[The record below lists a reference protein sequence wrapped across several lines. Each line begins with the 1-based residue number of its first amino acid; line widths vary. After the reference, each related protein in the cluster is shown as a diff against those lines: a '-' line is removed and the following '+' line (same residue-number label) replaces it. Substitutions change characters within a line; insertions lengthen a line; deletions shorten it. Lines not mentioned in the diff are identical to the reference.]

1 MKKQTNNTV
10 MAVPLQRLVRF
21 LWLVVRYPL
30 AIVALTACLIFAPLP
45 WITLTEPMP
54 WWAYVLGYLGSLLA
68 IPFGAM
74 ALLMVIAVPIMLAE
88 KLMEAWRDSE

>member
-1 MKKQTNNTV
+1 MKTSETKPLR
-10 MAVPLQRLVRF
+10 AVPLQRLVRF

-45 WITLTEPMP
+45 WITLTEPAP

-68 IPFGAM
+68 IPLGAM
-74 ALLMVIAVPIMLAE
+74 TLLLVIAMPVMLAE
-88 KLMEAWRDSE
+88 KLMEAWRESE